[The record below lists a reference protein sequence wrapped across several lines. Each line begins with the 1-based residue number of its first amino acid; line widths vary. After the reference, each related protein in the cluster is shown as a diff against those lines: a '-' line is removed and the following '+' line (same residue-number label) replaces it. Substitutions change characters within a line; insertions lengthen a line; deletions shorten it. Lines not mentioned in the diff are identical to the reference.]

1 MYNKGYVNVVQRV
14 TKTSMMDAVGVV
26 CSQPEYS
33 NSGEVCNSYKSYI
46 YIGVD
51 LISNQPLV
59 GDDRCSP

>member
-1 MYNKGYVNVVQRV
+1 MVQRV
-14 TKTSMMDAVGVV
+14 TETSMMDAVGVV

-46 YIGVD
+46 YIGVN
-51 LISNQPLV
+51 LIFNQPLV